1 MDKKLT
7 AALVIIGNEILSGRT
22 QDININWI
30 ATKMSDQGI
39 KLLEV
44 RVVPD
49 IEEAIIFAINELR
62 HKVGYLFTTGGIGP
76 THDDITAATIAK
88 AFGVE
93 FALNADA
100 RKILLGYYGSEAEL
114 TPARL
119 RMAHI
124 PVGATLI
131 DNPVSGAPGFQMD
144 NVYVMAGVP
153 RIMQGMLD
161 SILPNLASGQPY
173 LSNTVSCDL
182 PESKIAETLGNIQ
195 NQYESVDIGS
205 YPHFRSGSMG
215 LAIVLRS
222 TDNGNLHDATRD
234 VVDMV
239 RSYGVEPTGISVR
252 TDGSPIV

>member
-22 QDININWI
+22 QDTNINWI

-39 KLLEV
+39 KLIEV

-49 IEEAIIFAINELR
+49 VEDAIIAAIVELR
-62 HKVGYLFTTGGIGP
+62 RKVTYLFTTGGIGP
-76 THDDITAATIAK
+76 THDDITAATVSK
-88 AFGVE
+88 SFGVE
-93 FALNADA
+93 CKVNDDA
-100 RKILLGYYGSEAEL
+100 RKILLEYYGSEEEL

-124 PVGATLI
+124 PVGAKLI
-131 DNPVSGAPGFQMD
+131 ENPVSGAPGFQMD

-161 SILPNLASGQPY
+161 TILPTLASGQPY

-182 PESKIAETLGNIQ
+182 PESRIAETLGNIQ
-195 NQYESVDIGS
+195 SQYQSVDIGS
-205 YPHFRSGSMG
+205 YPHFRSGIMG
-215 LAIVLRS
+215 LALVLRS
-222 TDNGNLHDATRD
+222 TDNDNLHEATRD